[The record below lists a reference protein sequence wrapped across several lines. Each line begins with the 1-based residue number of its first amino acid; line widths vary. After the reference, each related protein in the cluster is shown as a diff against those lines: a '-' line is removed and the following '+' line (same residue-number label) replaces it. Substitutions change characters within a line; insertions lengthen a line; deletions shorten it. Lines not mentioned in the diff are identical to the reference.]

1 MSRNFNSSHSNH
13 LIIRQMERNV
23 TSDEFL
29 QKNFFRFVSTI
40 LPDFG

>member
-1 MSRNFNSSHSNH
+1 MSRDFNSSHSNH
-13 LIIRQMERNV
+13 FFIRQMERNV

-29 QKNFFRFVSTI
+29 KKIFSCILIHV

>member
-13 LIIRQMERNV
+13 LIIRQMERDV

-29 QKNFFRFVSTI
+29 QKNIFVYSHSS
-40 LPDFG
+40 PS